1 MKKTTVTLQN
11 FKSLGD
17 DLLLTLTENPGNL
30 IVAGIN
36 GFFGLLFH
44 LIQLIAAAAATHR
57 TRTATIEANQIKI
70 EAAITALQKEMGA
83 DEAELLMLEHPG
95 AEVKTDA
102 TAEPVVKTDATAEPV
117 VKTEI
122 SADDHKE
129 EGTAEPVPASKP
141 ETEPTPDQ
149 IKAKI
154 DEHTSAIATLATK
167 LAGDTDISAAISDH
181 QTATANLVTA
191 ATAPAK
197 SAS

>member
-102 TAEPVVKTDATAEPV
+102 TAEPVVKT
-117 VKTEI
+117 EI

-129 EGTAEPVPASKP
+129 EETAEPVPASKP